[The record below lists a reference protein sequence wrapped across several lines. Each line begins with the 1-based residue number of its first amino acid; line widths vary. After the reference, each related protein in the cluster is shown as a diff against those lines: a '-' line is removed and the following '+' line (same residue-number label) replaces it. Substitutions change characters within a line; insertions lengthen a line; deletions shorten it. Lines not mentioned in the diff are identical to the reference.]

1 MSLTTRSSSSP
12 AEHRSAVPGTFRVL
26 GDNGSLVWSEPVF
39 RIHGFEPGD
48 VVPSTALM
56 LAHCHRDDRPALEAV
71 LRVAPEPAAEG
82 RSVRY
87 RLLDAVGTERIV
99 LAVLAPGVDPRHSGR
114 PADGVPHRAAT
125 DGAPAGSEGVL
136 QDGRTGQDGHARQDG
151 HPDHDGHPGHAGGT
165 GGRADGHAAQ
175 LLGLL
180 VDLGAEIGATAARR
194 ADDMLAAAIAS
205 REVIDQAKGAAMLA
219 YGLDGPAAFEFL
231 RWHSEHLNV
240 KVRSVAERLLA
251 ALPGR
256 SVDADP
262 RDVLDAA
269 LASLADV
276 PAPSPDPVAPAD
288 RDGLPARLV
297 VRHALEGRTVL
308 VRLDGEVDAA
318 TAPTLVA
325 GLADALR
332 ATPNRGQLVVDAAD
346 LDRLGPVAALHI
358 ARLRRRC
365 DHAGVTLRLVP
376 PDGRPEMR
384 GGAARSSM

>member
-1 MSLTTRSSSSP
+1 M
-12 AEHRSAVPGTFRVL
+12 
-26 GDNGSLVWSEPVF
+26 
-39 RIHGFEPGD
+39 HGFEPGD

-71 LRVAPEPAAEG
+71 LRAAPEPAAEG

-87 RLLDAVGTERIV
+87 RLLDASGTERVV
-99 LAVLAPGVDPRHSGR
+99 LAVLAPGVDPRHAGHVAA
-114 PADGVPHRAAT
+114 AD
-125 DGAPAGSEGVL
+125 
-136 QDGRTGQDGHARQDG
+136 
-151 HPDHDGHPGHAGGT
+151 
-165 GGRADGHAAQ
+165 GRADGHATQ

-219 YGLDGPAAFEFL
+219 YGLDGPTAFEFL

-240 KVRSVAERLLA
+240 KVRGVAERLLA

-256 SVDADP
+256 RADADP

-269 LASLADV
+269 LASLADA
-276 PAPSPDPVAPAD
+276 PAPLPDPAAD
-288 RDGLPARLV
+288 HDGVPARLV

-332 ATPNRGQLVVDAAD
+332 ATPNRGQLVLDAAG

-365 DHAGVTLRLVP
+365 EHAGVALRIVP

-384 GGAARSSM
+384 AAGTRSSM

>member
-136 QDGRTGQDGHARQDG
+136 QDGRTGQDGHAGQDG

-240 KVRSVAERLLA
+240 KVRGVAE
-251 ALPGR
+251 
-256 SVDADP
+256 
-262 RDVLDAA
+262 